1 MRNETAAL
9 LVART
14 QGTPL
19 PGFRFP
25 FFSAEDGM
33 GDEAACEAFSN
44 LASGVQFGLLQPGEN
59 GTVVVLPGWPCQ
71 WDVHFKLRAPRNTTV
86 EGVWKGGKLLNLTVV
101 PAWRMPWVQVAPG
114 C

>member
-1 MRNETAAL
+1 MGAAL
-9 LVART
+9 QL
-14 QGTPL
+14 QQLLLLPPL
-19 PGFRFP
+19 
-25 FFSAEDGM
+25 
-33 GDEAACEAFSN
+33 
-44 LASGVQFGLLQPGEN
+44 QLLQLLLPPSQLQ
-59 GTVVVLPGWPCQ
+59 LPGWPCQ